1 MCPNWAAGRVQ
12 QCLPRHNVC
21 GLSVHALHCDLCS
34 SLQLR
39 LHRLLRRL
47 GRRHDR
53 LATACGAAGGL
64 QQPLPGCYLRRSAAP
79 PVSNRLPIA
88 LPLPTDARCRCRLT
102 ADFHHVED
110 GSQYAYS
117 CQEFITSLNCEC
129 TGCCAAPP
137 SPPPAP
143 APPPPSPVPVACQK
157 VCHDETCLSFRSTP
171 CAILEAPPWSCDCS
185 GCCLSDQL
193 PPPPPPSP
201 VASPPLPA
209 ACATPCAGSTC
220 GAFYPYACSDFVS
233 VLGCSCDGC
242 CLTAAQL
249 PSPPHAPPPS
259 PAPRACDRMCHGQT
273 CLAFQSTPCASWSH
287 VPPGRSWSTAS
298 RLFPRPTPQL
308 LIHERRFGTSEAP

>member
-1 MCPNWAAGRVQ
+1 MPQVGRPQHRRGSEDQFRGLLGAATRHVRARHPIAMCPNWAAGRVQ

-171 CAILEAPPWSCDCS
+171 CAILEAPP
-185 GCCLSDQL
+185 L
-193 PPPPPPSP
+193 PR
-201 VASPPLPA
+201 
-209 ACATPCAGSTC
+209 
-220 GAFYPYACSDFVS
+220 
-233 VLGCSCDGC
+233 
-242 CLTAAQL
+242 Q
-249 PSPPHAPPPS
+249 
-259 PAPRACDRMCHGQT
+259 PRAFG
-273 CLAFQSTPCASWSH
+273 
-287 VPPGRSWSTAS
+287 G
-298 RLFPRPTPQL
+298 
-308 LIHERRFGTSEAP
+308 ERGHRDA